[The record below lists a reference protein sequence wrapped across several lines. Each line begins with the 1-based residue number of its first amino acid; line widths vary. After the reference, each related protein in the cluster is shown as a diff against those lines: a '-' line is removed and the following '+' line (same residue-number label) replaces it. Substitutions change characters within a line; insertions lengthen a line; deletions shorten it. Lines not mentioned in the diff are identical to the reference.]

1 MLEKAS
7 LGTTLHGNETRRGC
21 PRFDQSAVMLDEK
34 RRGRSPSG
42 FLARERGETR
52 WRNVQIRM
60 DMLWYSR
67 LAVCLLML
75 VDSSPNSKSIAHR
88 FSKYDY
94 LVSPWISSR
103 MNIWLNRA
111 MEPIPKHYTNTYNCN
126 TLRRGWSRRI
136 EILRFDSEVQA
147 TQRYA

>member
-1 MLEKAS
+1 MRKKAS
-7 LGTTLHGNETRRGC
+7 LRTTLHGNETRRGS
-21 PRFDQSAVMLDEK
+21 PRFDQLAVMLDEK
-34 RRGRSPSG
+34 RRGRLSSG
-42 FLARERGETR
+42 SLAKERRETH

-60 DMLWYSR
+60 DMLYYTS

-111 MEPIPKHYTNTYNCN
+111 MEPIPKHYMVMNTHGCS
-126 TLRRGWSRRI
+126 TLRRCWSRRI
-136 EILRFDSEVQA
+136 
-147 TQRYA
+147 